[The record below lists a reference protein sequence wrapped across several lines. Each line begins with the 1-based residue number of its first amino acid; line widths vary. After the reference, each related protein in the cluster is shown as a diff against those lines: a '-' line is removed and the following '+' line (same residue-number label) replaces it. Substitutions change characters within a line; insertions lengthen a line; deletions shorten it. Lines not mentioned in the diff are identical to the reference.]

1 AIERNTG
8 ARGLRSIIEEALSDI
23 MFEVPSD
30 DSIRTVVI
38 NKKCI
43 TDGKAPKI
51 IHEDKK
57 LEEAKARKEL
67 EPDGTQG

>member
-1 AIERNTG
+1 M
-8 ARGLRSIIEEALSDI
+8 SDI

-30 DSIRTVVI
+30 DTIRTVII

-43 TDGKAPKI
+43 TDGKQPKI

-57 LEEAKARKEL
+57 LENAKLQKEL
-67 EPDGTQG
+67 KPDGTQG